1 MTITQT
7 LSEGLKREFEIV
19 ITSSQIDKLVN
30 DKLINIAKEAK
41 LPGFRPGKVPVS
53 VVKNR
58 FGKQVLG
65 EVVRESVDNATK
77 ETMESSNL
85 TASSQ
90 PKIEIVS
97 FEEGEDLKAKLSVE
111 IMPEFELPELSSL
124 EIIRPVVEIKTKDI
138 DEAVEK
144 IAKENIGSKPI
155 KKNRATKIGDT
166 VVIDFLG
173 KVDGVPFEGGDA
185 KGHNLKLGS
194 NSFIPGFEDGLVG
207 AIKDKTIFVKVT
219 FPEDYQAKNLAGKEA
234 VFETKVTEIKE
245 DADLAI
251 DDEFAKTLGM
261 ESLEILKKAVSEQM
275 KKQHDEV
282 SRQKAKRDVLDKLA
296 DAISFEL
303 PETLQK
309 EEYESVCRAMN
320 PNAKPDHDHNH
331 DHNHDH
337 DHDHDHPSADKG
349 MTQDE
354 KDDASEISKRRVRL
368 GLLLSEIG
376 RKNNIKVEEED
387 TRNAMMKEIQKY
399 PGQEKEVMEYFKNN
413 PNAQQ
418 QLSGPIFEDKIIDF
432 ILELAKTE
440 DKVVSIEE
448 LYKQDELDLIKEAEK
463 AKKSNKTVAKKTT
476 EKTVA
481 KNKNKKK
488 IEKKK

>member
-19 ITSSQIDKLVN
+19 ITSSEIDKLVN

-144 IAKENIGSKPI
+144 IAKENIGTKPI
-155 KKNRATKIGDT
+155 KKNRPAKTGDT
-166 VVIDFLG
+166 LVIDFLG
-173 KVDGVPFEGGDA
+173 KVDGAPFEGGEA

-194 NSFIPGFEDGLVG
+194 NSFIPGFEDGLIG
-207 AIKDKTIFVKVT
+207 AIKDKPISIKVT

-234 VFETKVTEIKE
+234 IFDTTVSEIKE
-245 DADLAI
+245 DTDLI
-251 DDEFAKTLGM
+251 INDEFAKTLGM
-261 ESLEILKKAVSEQM
+261 ESLELLKKAVSEQM

-309 EEYESVCRAMN
+309 EEYDSVCRAMN
-320 PNAKPDHDHNH
+320 PNAKPDHDH
-331 DHNHDH
+331 DQDH

-463 AKKSNKTVAKKTT
+463 AKKSNKTVTKKTI
-476 EKTVA
+476 EKPVS
-481 KNKNKKK
+481 KNKKK

>member
-337 DHDHDHPSADKG
+337 DHPSADKG